1 MATSEPNP
9 IEPPV
14 SEALKR
20 VWRWREEAAKARPLT
35 PAQAEALRRE
45 FGLEP
50 PSLPEGHRTR
60 SEPAKKSA

>member
-20 VWRWREEAAKARPLT
+20 VWRWREGAARERPLT
-35 PAQAEALRRE
+35 PAQVEALRLE

-50 PSLPEGHRTR
+50 PSLPEGHRSR
-60 SEPAKKSA
+60 SEQAKKSA